1 MPELPE
7 VQTVVN
13 TLRPALAGRRIQAV
27 RLLRTDILLPAGI
40 DLAALLTGRKILD
53 ISRRGKKIIF
63 TLDGDGGFYVHLGI
77 SGRIMVVAPNSPIV
91 PHTHLL
97 LDFAEI
103 QFRFIDPR
111 RFGGIFWLAKGEAP
125 DDGLGPEPLTL
136 KVAQLS
142 SLLAGTSRAIKNVL
156 LDQTVIAGLGNI
168 YADESLFTARIHPL
182 FPANKLGRE
191 QISRLNLAIKQVL
204 RKAIN
209 HRGSTLRDYRDPN
222 DEAGNFQHLHRVY
235 HRTGKPCLVCKT
247 AVMKIV
253 MGGRSTHFCPKCQPR
268 IRKSPDNGNKR

>member
-1 MPELPE
+1 
-7 VQTVVN
+7 
-13 TLRPALAGRRIQAV
+13 V
-27 RLLRTDILLPAGI
+27 RLLRSDIVLPAGI
-40 DLAALLTGRKILD
+40 DLPALLTARKILD
-53 ISRRGKKIIF
+53 ITRRGKKIIF
-63 TLDGDGGFYVHLGI
+63 TLDGDGGFYVHLGM

-111 RFGGIFWLAKGEAP
+111 RFGGIFWLAVGESP

-142 SLLAGTSRAIKNVL
+142 RLLAGTSRAIKNVL
-156 LDQTVIAGLGNI
+156 LDQTVVAGLGNI
-168 YADESLFTARIHPL
+168 YADESLFTAKIHPL
-182 FPANKLGRE
+182 IAADKLKWE
-191 QISRLNLAIKQVL
+191 QVARLNRAIKQVL

-222 DEAGNFQHLHRVY
+222 DEAGNFQNLHRVY

-247 AVMKIV
+247 AVAKIV
-253 MGGRSTHFCPKCQPR
+253 LGGRSTHFCPKCQAK
-268 IRKSPDNGNKR
+268 IRNSRDNGNKR